1 MEHPQ
6 NLIDKWLGF
15 ASLLHDEVAAA
26 LLGNFDERI
35 TSHVLDTCH
44 ITPVSSYAHSEG
56 KG

>member
-35 TSHVLDTCH
+35 ASHVLHAYYVAST
-44 ITPVSSYAHSEG
+44 TAATTAR
-56 KG
+56 K